1 MENKFVSALDE
12 ASKIFANT
20 NDMEEKERARA
31 RIERIRKKALKFIKR
46 KAEARLCFTPET
58 KIYGLYG
65 VKEMYVRNGKLRMVY
80 INSMAWRMDTFEY
93 CDIADEINNLVK

>member
-31 RIERIRKKALKFIKR
+31 RIEKIRKKALKFIKK
-46 KAEARLCFTPET
+46 KAEARPCFTPET

-65 VKEMYVRNGKLRMVY
+65 VKEMYVKNGKLRMVHV
-80 INSMAWRMDTFEY
+80 NSMAWRMDTFEY

>member
-12 ASKIFANT
+12 ASKIFAST

-31 RIERIRKKALKFIKR
+31 RIEKIRKKALKFIKK
-46 KAEARLCFTPET
+46 KAEAHLCFTPET

-65 VKEMYVRNGKLRMVY
+65 VKEMYVKNGKLRMVH

>member
-12 ASKIFANT
+12 ASKIFAST
-20 NDMEEKERARA
+20 NDMEEKEHARA
-31 RIERIRKKALKFIKR
+31 RIEKIRKKALKFIKR
-46 KAEARLCFTPET
+46 KAEAHLCFTPET

-65 VKEMYVRNGKLRMVY
+65 VKEMYVRKGKLRMVH

>member
-20 NDMEEKERARA
+20 NDMEEKERARV
-31 RIERIRKKALKFIKR
+31 RIEKIRKKALKFIKK

-58 KIYGLYG
+58 KTYGLYG
-65 VKEMYVRNGKLRMVY
+65 VKEMYVKNGRLRMVH

>member
-1 MENKFVSALDE
+1 MENKFVSALSD

-20 NDMEEKERARA
+20 NNMEEKEHARV
-31 RIERIRKKALKFIKR
+31 RIEKTRKKALKFIKR
-46 KAEARLCFTPET
+46 KAEAHLCFTPET

-65 VKEMYVRNGKLRMVY
+65 VKEMYVRNGKLCMVH
-80 INSMAWRMDTFEY
+80 INAKAWRMDTFEY

>member
-31 RIERIRKKALKFIKR
+31 RIEKIRKKALKFINK

-65 VKEMYVRNGKLRMVY
+65 IKEMYVRNGKLRMVH

>member
-20 NDMEEKERARA
+20 SDMEEKERARA
-31 RIERIRKKALKFIKR
+31 RIEKIRKKALKFIKR

-65 VKEMYVRNGKLRMVY
+65 VKEMYVRNGKLRMVH

-93 CDIADEINNLVK
+93 CDIVDEINNLVK

>member
-12 ASKIFANT
+12 ASKIFAST

-31 RIERIRKKALKFIKR
+31 RIEKIRKKALKFIKR

-65 VKEMYVRNGKLRMVY
+65 VKEMYVKNGKLRMVH
-80 INSMAWRMDTFEY
+80 INAMTWRMDTFEY